1 MRLDLS
7 NDMKIREINREVF
20 VAEDPVVNVGN
31 QEIDFLKMRVGN
43 TERKRI
49 RLCAHK
55 DVGDRLHEMFIVL
68 SKETYIRPHKHLN
81 KAESLHVIDGSADA
95 VFFDEAGNITKV
107 MPLSDYSSGKPFYY
121 RIGEPL
127 YHTLCIR
134 SEFLIFHEATQG
146 PFQRS
151 DTVFAPWSP
160 AEDDSDGRS
169 EFIRKLSDTVYNLS
183 EKVL

>member
-1 MRLDLS
+1 MR
-7 NDMKIREINREVF
+7 MKEINKEVF
-20 VAEDPVVNVGN
+20 SADETIVAVG
-31 QEIDFLKMRVGN
+31 QIEIDLLKKKLSD

-49 RLCAHK
+49 RLCSHK
-55 DVGDRLHEMFIVL
+55 DVTDKLHEMFIVL

-81 KAESLHVIDGSADA
+81 KAESLHVIEGSADA
-95 VFFDEAGNITKV
+95 VFFDEKGNITKV

-121 RIGEPL
+121 RIEEPC

-134 SEFLIFHEATQG
+134 SDFLVFHEATQG

-160 AEDDSDGRS
+160 AEDDNDGRA
-169 EFIRKLSDTVYNLS
+169 EFTRNLSDTVYNLS
-183 EKVL
+183 EKIG